1 LEASVERRAFYRS
14 GTLPWLLIGPQ
25 LLLVLVFFYWPTA
38 QALFWAFTLEQPWG
52 GGNSW
57 VWFDNFL
64 NIFRDREYWATV
76 ARSAF
81 YAMMTTGM
89 SMAVALTL
97 AVFVDRALK
106 GTRLFQSVFVWPYA
120 IAAPAAGV
128 AFRFIFAPESG
139 LIGSINEI
147 WPGVWNPAINGTH
160 ALVMVIVCHAWLGIG
175 YNFIFFLAALQMI
188 PRSITE
194 AGAMDGAR
202 PFRRMIDLQLPLI
215 APTVFFLIIMN
226 LISSFTDSFGLI
238 DVMTEGGPVGST
250 EVMVYKI
257 FFDGFKGFDYSGA
270 AAQSIVL
277 MLLVIAL
284 TFIQFRWVEK
294 RVHYN

>member
-270 AAQSIVL
+270 AAPSIVL